1 MPKMPD
7 HDLKSLVAEHIR
19 NAADAQGGRL
29 AQERALAERY
39 YRGDRLGNELD
50 GRSQV
55 VSRDVAEAVDAML
68 PSLMRIFAGGDEVV
82 RFEPVGPEDEEAAR
96 QATDYV
102 NWIWNRQNDGFSIF
116 YTWFKDALLKKVGIV
131 KIWWDEADEARRET
145 YEGLSEAEWR
155 LVSEDPAVEVIEH
168 RAYPD
173 PLVLDALLPV
183 RSEAVE
189 AQETDAPAH
198 GSGIEAVVPLVHD
211 CILRRKRR
219 VGRVRI
225 APVPPEE
232 FLIARGAVS
241 LDDAVFVAHRV
252 KRTVSD
258 LLAMGYPRSKVLS
271 IESANEADFALERLQ
286 RFADEGGLPADAVAL
301 DPAMRA
307 VTVTECWLKVDA
319 DGDGIAELRHVTVAG
334 DGELVLL
341 ENEEA
346 DGHPFAALCPNPLP
360 HRFWGL
366 SVADQTLD
374 LQVVKS
380 TLWRGALDSIY
391 LANAPQLGVL
401 EGKVNVDDL
410 LNRRPGGIV
419 RMRDAGAIV
428 PIATQPVSADAFQM
442 IEYLDTVR
450 EQRTG
455 VTRYNQGL
463 DADTLNKT
471 ATGIHAIQSAAQQ
484 RLELIA
490 RIFAETGVKRAFK
503 RVLELVSKH
512 QSAPHIIRLRNRWV
526 AMDPRAWSEEMD
538 LAVTVGLGTGN
549 RDQQVMT
556 LLRLLELDERIV
568 ALQGGVSGPL
578 VTARNVYNKLVKLV
592 EAAGLKSAD
601 SYYSDPGTVPPAPPA
616 PPPPDPATAL
626 VAMEREIAELKA
638 RIAAEAEIAKAKIQ
652 AEAQIEVAEI
662 KSGHEYSAKVRAQD
676 LEHARRRQTAERRP

>member
-1 MPKMPD
+1 M
-7 HDLKSLVAEHIR
+7 
-19 NAADAQGGRL
+19 
-29 AQERALAERY
+29 
-39 YRGDRLGNELD
+39 
-50 GRSQV
+50 
-55 VSRDVAEAVDAML
+55 
-68 PSLMRIFAGGDEVV
+68 
-82 RFEPVGPEDEEAAR
+82 
-96 QATDYV
+96 
-102 NWIWNRQNDGFSIF
+102 
-116 YTWFKDALLKKVGIV
+116 
-131 KIWWDEADEARRET
+131 
-145 YEGLSEAEWR
+145 
-155 LVSEDPAVEVIEH
+155 
-168 RAYPD
+168 
-173 PLVLDALLPV
+173 
-183 RSEAVE
+183 
-189 AQETDAPAH
+189 
-198 GSGIEAVVPLVHD
+198 
-211 CILRRKRR
+211 
-219 VGRVRI
+219 
-225 APVPPEE
+225 
-232 FLIARGAVS
+232 
-241 LDDAVFVAHRV
+241 
-252 KRTVSD
+252 
-258 LLAMGYPRSKVLS
+258 
-271 IESANEADFALERLQ
+271 
-286 RFADEGGLPADAVAL
+286 
-301 DPAMRA
+301 
-307 VTVTECWLKVDA
+307 
-319 DGDGIAELRHVTVAG
+319 
-334 DGELVLL
+334 L

-419 RMRDAGAIV
+419 RMRDAGAII

-549 RDQQVMT
+549 RDQQVLT

-568 ALQGGVSGPL
+568 ALQGDVSGPL
-578 VTARNVYNKLVKLV
+578 VTARNVYNMLVKLV

-601 SYYSDPGTVPPAPPA
+601 SYYSDPGTVPPVPPA
-616 PPPPDPATAL
+616 PPPPDPAMAL
-626 VAMEREIAELKA
+626 AALERAAIDEWRATGPGDAETRERAWLMLQLAQRFRAHFESLVSTGTLARGRLAALERE
-638 RIAAEAEIAKAKIQ
+638 
-652 AEAQIEVAEI
+652 
-662 KSGHEYSAKVRAQD
+662 
-676 LEHARRRQTAERRP
+676 RRFPRFR